1 MLENLILDGTY
12 KPVERG
18 VLVKRKNI
26 RSLLGSVKL
35 KSIPPGLPPVYEL
48 MVSTPKK
55 IQNAA
60 LCTVA
65 VSCGYIIDD
74 DIFNFPGTTEAFV
87 QEGTGVVIDHHHI
100 LSSAHVFDFPRQLGP
115 PPANLKYKY
124 LLASLTC

>member
-1 MLENLILDGTY
+1 MLETLILDGMY
-12 KPVERG
+12 KPMECG
-18 VLVKRKNI
+18 ILVKRQNI
-26 RSLLGSVKL
+26 RSLPGSVKL
-35 KSIPPGLPPVYEL
+35 KFPPPVSEL

-74 DIFNFPGTTEAFV
+74 DIFKFPGTTEAFV
-87 QEGTGVVIDHHHI
+87 QEGTGIVIDHHHI
-100 LSSAHVFDFPRQLGP
+100 LSSAHVFDFPKQLGP

-124 LLASLTC
+124 LFVSPTC

>member
-12 KPVERG
+12 KPVECG
-18 VLVKRKNI
+18 VLVKQKTI
-26 RSLLGSVKL
+26 RQSFGISQIEV
-35 KSIPPGLPPVYEL
+35 SPSPASEL

-100 LSSAHVFDFPRQLGP
+100 LSSAHVFDFPKQLGP

-124 LLASLTC
+124 LFISPTC